1 MAQKD
6 RLKWDT
12 KYSDGH
18 HLIEKGEASFMLKRF
33 YDKAPAKRALDVA
46 CGTGR
51 NALFLAEH
59 GFEVD
64 ALDIS
69 PVGLQ
74 RLQEHAAQ
82 ISGGGNVNCQVV
94 DLDGYS
100 PPEASYD
107 LVVVTNYLNRPLIPK
122 LAQALCDGGILVID
136 TFMVDSRNG
145 MPDFN
150 PDYLLRAGEL
160 PGYFDSTHEVLALE
174 DAREGRC
181 NNDMLKQAIAV
192 RKIPVRG

>member
-33 YDKAPAKRALDVA
+33 YHKAPAKRALDVA

-74 RLQEHAAQ
+74 RLQGHAEQ
-82 ISGGGNVNCQVV
+82 ISGAGTVNCQVV
-94 DLDGYS
+94 DLDEYS
-100 PPEASYD
+100 PPKANYD
-107 LVVVTNYLNRPLIPK
+107 LIVVTNYLNRCLIPK
-122 LAQALCDGGILVID
+122 LARELREGGVLVID
-136 TFMVDSRNG
+136 TFMVDSRSG
-145 MPDFN
+145 AQDFN

-160 PGYFDSTHEVLALE
+160 PTYFDGAFEVLAFE
-174 DAREGRC
+174 DARKGRC
-181 NNDMLKQAIAV
+181 NTALLKQAIAV
-192 RKIPVRG
+192 RKIPA

>member
-6 RLKWDT
+6 RLKWDA

-33 YDKAPAKRALDVA
+33 YHKAPARRALDVA

-59 GFEVD
+59 EFEVD

-74 RLQEHAAQ
+74 RLQGHAEQ
-82 ISGGGNVNCQVV
+82 ISGTGKVNCQVV
-94 DLDGYS
+94 DLDEYS

-107 LVVVTNYLNRPLIPK
+107 LIVVTNYLNRCLIPK
-122 LAQALCDGGILVID
+122 LARALREGGVLAID
-136 TFMVDSRNG
+136 TFMVDSRG
-145 MPDFN
+145 GAQDFN

-160 PGYFDSTHEVLALE
+160 PTYFDGAFEVLSFE
-174 DAREGRC
+174 DARKGRC
-181 NNDMLKQAIAV
+181 NTALLKQAIAV
-192 RKIPVRG
+192 RKIPA

>member
-6 RLKWDT
+6 RLKWDA

-59 GFEVD
+59 GFAVD

-74 RLQEHAAQ
+74 QLQDHAEQ
-82 ISGGGNVNCQVV
+82 ISGAGEVNCQVV
-94 DLDGYS
+94 DLDEYS
-100 PPEASYD
+100 PPKASYD
-107 LVVVTNYLNRPLIPK
+107 LIVVTNYLNRDLIPK
-122 LAQALCDGGILVID
+122 LACALCEGGILVID

-145 MPDFN
+145 SQDFN

-160 PGYFDSTHEVLALE
+160 PTYFDSSYEVLAFE
-174 DAREGRC
+174 DARKGRC
-181 NNDMLKQAIAV
+181 NNALLKQAIAV
-192 RKIPVRG
+192 RKIPV

>member
-6 RLKWDT
+6 RLKWDA
-12 KYSDGH
+12 KYSDAD

-33 YDKAPAKRALDVA
+33 YDMAPAKRALDVA

-59 GFEVD
+59 GFTVD

-74 RLQEHAAQ
+74 RLQDHAGQ
-82 ISGGGNVNCQVV
+82 ISGTGKVNCQVV

-100 PPEASYD
+100 PPEASYG
-107 LVVVTNYLNRPLIPK
+107 LIVVTNYLNRPLIPK
-122 LAQALCDGGILVID
+122 LAQALRDSGILVID
-136 TFMVDSRNG
+136 TFMANG
-145 MPDFN
+145 LNGKRDFN

-160 PGYFDSTHEVLALE
+160 PEYFDSGYEVLAFE
-174 DAREGRC
+174 DARKGQC
-181 NNDMLKQAIAV
+181 NNELLKQAIAV
-192 RKIPVRG
+192 RKSPA

>member
-6 RLKWDT
+6 RLKWDA
-12 KYSDGH
+12 KYSAGH

-33 YDKAPAKRALDVA
+33 YLKAPAKRALDVA

-59 GFEVD
+59 GFVVD

-82 ISGGGNVNCQVV
+82 ISGAGKVNCRVV
-94 DLDGYS
+94 DLDDYP

-122 LAQALCDGGILVID
+122 LARALSDGGILVID

-145 MPDFN
+145 AQDFN

-160 PGYFDSTHEVLALE
+160 PTCFDSSHEVLAFE

-181 NNDMLKQAIAV
+181 NNGMLKQAIAV
-192 RKIPVRG
+192 RKIPA

>member
-6 RLKWDT
+6 RLKWDA
-12 KYSDGH
+12 KYSDGD

-59 GFEVD
+59 GFTVD

-74 RLQEHAAQ
+74 RLQDHAGQ
-82 ISGGGNVNCQVV
+82 ISGTGKVNCRVV
-94 DLDGYS
+94 DLDDYS
-100 PPEASYD
+100 PSEATYD
-107 LVVVTNYLNRPLIPK
+107 LIVVTNYLNRPLIPK
-122 LAQALCDGGILVID
+122 LAQALRDSGILVID
-136 TFMVDSRNG
+136 TFMADRLNG
-145 MPDFN
+145 KRDFN
-150 PDYLLRAGEL
+150 PDYLLRASEL
-160 PGYFDSTHEVLALE
+160 PEYFDSGYEVLAFE
-174 DAREGRC
+174 DARKGQC
-181 NNDMLKQAIAV
+181 NNELLKQAIAV
-192 RKIPVRG
+192 RKIPA

>member
-6 RLKWDT
+6 RLKWDA

-33 YDKAPAKRALDVA
+33 YDRAPAKRALDVA

-74 RLQEHAAQ
+74 RLQDHAEQ
-82 ISGGGNVNCQVV
+82 ISGAGTVNCQVV
-94 DLDGYS
+94 DLDEYS

-107 LVVVTNYLNRPLIPK
+107 LIVMTNYLNRGLIPK
-122 LAQALCDGGILVID
+122 LARALHEGGVLVID
-136 TFMVDSRNG
+136 TFMVDSRG
-145 MPDFN
+145 GAQDFN

-160 PGYFDSTHEVLALE
+160 PTYFDDAFEVLAFE
-174 DAREGRC
+174 DVRKGNC
-181 NNDMLKQAIAV
+181 HNSMLKQAIAV
-192 RKIPVRG
+192 RKIPA